1 MSRSPQLCTAALVC
15 VCRRGCG
22 AAGAGGAPGVLSAV
36 ATEVRACAPWPLRQF
51 LLLGCREPGRG
62 RGAPGRTRL
71 RTQRTAE
78 LPHALRAWRG
88 AGCRPRTARQGPWAA
103 PHPPS
108 HPRGP
113 AGLPTAYLL
122 IFCAKARRSAMAAA
136 ARAGRPL
143 PTTPPRAPARAPS
156 RALACPLSGPHREAR
171 PAAGARNEGTVMR
184 RGGAQEKLLSAP
196 ASATPLRPSRQS
208 RLQAGLEG
216 RSSLQEP
223 MGRWAWKRAATLR
236 CPAFTTGK
244 THDGGR
250 GSRTRTELGFPQREG

>member
-1 MSRSPQLCTAALVC
+1 MNARPTHKAQCGSGHPSSSGARERAPTEPTGKWGASMSRSPQLCTAALVC

-36 ATEVRACAPWPLRQF
+36 ATAVRACAPWPLRQF

-113 AGLPTAYLL
+113 AGLPAAYLL

-136 ARAGRPL
+136 ARGWAASSYYSSSRSSSRSLPRARPSALRTPPRGWAGRWSPERGYRNAPRRRAGKTSLRPRLRHPPPPLAPIPAGGRAGRP
-143 PTTPPRAPARAPS
+143 
-156 RALACPLSGPHREAR
+156 
-171 PAAGARNEGTVMR
+171 
-184 RGGAQEKLLSAP
+184 Q
-196 ASATPLRPSRQS
+196 
-208 RLQAGLEG
+208 
-216 RSSLQEP
+216 
-223 MGRWAWKRAATLR
+223 
-236 CPAFTTGK
+236 
-244 THDGGR
+244 
-250 GSRTRTELGFPQREG
+250 